1 MQIVQSDDDGRR
13 GADSHRRFTLGPV
26 EVAMAACIPT
36 LLLGLLVWL
45 GASVMTRLDSAGEKM
60 EAFGTAQAVT
70 NSKLAGIEK
79 QLEGLPAIA
88 QQQAVNTAKH
98 FIVEKRLDRLER
110 LK

>member
-1 MQIVQSDDDGRR
+1 
-13 GADSHRRFTLGPV
+13 
-26 EVAMAACIPT
+26 MAACIPT

-45 GASVMTRLDSAGEKM
+45 GASVMTQLDSAGEKM

-79 QLEGLPAIA
+79 QLEGLPATYL
-88 QQQAVNTAKH
+88 QVAVNTSRH
-98 FIVEKRLDRLER
+98 LTVDKRLDRLER